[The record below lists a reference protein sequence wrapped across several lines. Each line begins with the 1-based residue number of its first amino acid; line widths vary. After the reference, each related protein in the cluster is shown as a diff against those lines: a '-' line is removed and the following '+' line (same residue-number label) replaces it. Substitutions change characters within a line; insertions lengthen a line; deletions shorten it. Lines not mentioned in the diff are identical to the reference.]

1 MFIMLYLF
9 VRHVATLKQYW
20 AIICAL
26 KIREKKKKAVPTTII
41 QFKEIMVYRK
51 PKLLQAIIA

>member
-26 KIREKKKKAVPTTII
+26 KIREKKKKRLYLQPS
-41 QFKEIMVYRK
+41 FSSRK
-51 PKLLQAIIA
+51 